1 MELGPLRNPDKRMQ
15 RWRVLK
21 VAAHLGLGL
30 LVCGIVFGEP
40 TSPPDIL
47 FSVGG
52 GQQEAREIRQIKVGE
67 VIERQLSGSQAQYYE
82 ITLDEGQFVQLVAD
96 QQGIDVVMTLFG
108 PDGKQ
113 IIEVDSP
120 NGARGPEPI
129 WYVSEAAGPHRLV
142 VRSLDKEAPAGKY
155 QVRLEQ
161 LRVATTED
169 RQRAGAQKNLIQGSQ
184 LLSQKTAESSKQAA
198 EKFQSALDL
207 WRASGDRQGE
217 ADALGNIGQFYS
229 TIDDSQQALEY
240 YERARAL
247 VRQLGDKRRE
257 AYLLYLVG
265 EEYITST
272 VERKQKSLSYYHQ
285 SLALMREVGD
295 RWGEAR
301 ALNKIG
307 LVYAFMTE
315 TRKAFEYFIP
325 LLTLERSLG
334 DLGSVAITLNY
345 IGGLYSWL
353 GDYQKALDYYSQAL
367 PLSRSVGDGS
377 GEHFALRNIGTSYFG
392 LGDYERALSYFE
404 QVNRLNGNDP
414 ESHGLTLGD
423 IGSVYAKLGDAQK
436 ALDYYNQALSIWRQ
450 LKAARFESSTLSN
463 IGSIYRDLGD
473 YQKALDFYNQ
483 ALPLKRYVGD
493 RRGEAAILINLGKV
507 QLSLLDAQKG
517 LEFYRQALDISQAV
531 GDQNLQAEALEGMAR
546 AQRNLGNLTEALT
559 RIEAALNIVESL
571 RAKIVRKELRASYYA
586 SVQQYYETYIDL
598 LMRLH
603 QSEPTQGYDAGA
615 LQASEHAR
623 ARSLLELLNEAR
635 VDIRQGVDPE
645 LLGRERSLQ
654 EKLNEAA
661 ERQAQLLSRK
671 HTDEEATAFQ
681 KEIDELVSQN
691 SEVEAQIRI
700 KSPRYAALTQPQSL
714 GLKEI
719 QEVVLDPDTVLLEY
733 ALGDE
738 RSYLWVVT
746 SSSIRSF
753 SLPPRAEVET
763 SARHV
768 YDLLTARNRRLK
780 FETLEEKRVRVAK
793 ADAEYWQAATTLSR
807 MILEPAIAQL
817 GQKRLLIVGD
827 GALEYV
833 PFAALPVPLVTSGR
847 IGENQNGQAEAA
859 SPLTPLVVEHEIV
872 SLPSASMLAALR
884 RDVAGRRPASKML
897 AVIADP
903 VFEKDDERVRAAQ
916 RVNKRTTQTTNTAG
930 SPADLALEKVMRSAA
945 DFGDVDTGRH
955 LSRLPFTR
963 REANQILRLVR
974 QSDRKQ
980 ALDFDASKATAMSA
994 DLAQYKFVHFATH
1007 GFLNSR
1013 HPELSGVVLS
1023 LVDQQ
1028 GAEQSGF
1035 LRANEIFNLK
1045 LPADM
1050 VVLSGCRTGLGKE
1063 IRREG
1068 LLGLTRGFMY
1078 AGAARVLVSLWSVS
1092 DQASAE
1098 LMTRVYRG
1106 MLGKEH
1112 LRPTAALRAA
1122 QLAIWKDKRWQPPYY
1137 WAAFILQGE
1146 PR

>member
-1 MELGPLRNPDKRMQ
+1 MSNQDKRPYA
-15 RWRVLK
+15 RWGLLK
-21 VAAHLGLGL
+21 IAAHLGLAL
-30 LVCGIVFGEP
+30 LASGIVFAAP
-40 TSPPDIL
+40 TSPPNIL
-47 FSVGG
+47 STVGQG
-52 GQQEAREIRQIKVGE
+52 EAREIRQIKVGE
-67 VIERQLSGSQAQYYE
+67 VIERELSGGQAHYYE
-82 ITLDEGQFVQLVAD
+82 ITLDQDQFVHLVTD
-96 QQGIDVVMTLFG
+96 QQGIDIVMTLFG

-129 WYVSEAAGPHRLV
+129 WYVSEAAGTHRLV
-142 VRSLDKEAPAGKY
+142 VRSLDKEAPTGKY
-155 QVRLEQ
+155 QIRLEK
-161 LRVATTED
+161 LRAAATED
-169 RQRAGAQKNLIQGSQ
+169 RQRAGAQKNLIQGAQ
-184 LLSQKTAESSKQAA
+184 LLSQRTAESSKQAA

-217 ADALGNIGQFYS
+217 ADALGDIGQYYS
-229 TIDDSQQALEY
+229 TIDDSQKALEY
-240 YERARAL
+240 YGRARAL
-247 VRQLGDKRRE
+247 VLELGDKRRQ
-257 AYLLYLVG
+257 ANILYLIG
-265 EEYITST
+265 EEHISST
-272 VERKQKSLSYYHQ
+272 VERKQKSLSYYQQ
-285 SLALMREVGD
+285 SLALTREVGD

-307 LVYAFMTE
+307 LVYAFMSE
-315 TRKAFEYFIP
+315 TRTAFEYFIP
-325 LLTLERSLG
+325 LLALERSLG
-334 DLGSVAITLNY
+334 DLGGTAITLNY

-367 PLSRSVGDGS
+367 PLSRSAADGT
-377 GEHFALRNIGTSYFG
+377 GERFALRNLGTAYFG

-404 QVNRLNGNDP
+404 QVNRVNESDR

-423 IGSVYAKLGDAQK
+423 IGSVYAKLGDPQK

-450 LKAARFESSTLSN
+450 LKAARFESSSLSN

-473 YQKALDFYNQ
+473 YQKAIDFYNQ

-507 QLSLLDAQKG
+507 QLSLLDAHKG
-517 LEFYRQALDISQAV
+517 LDFYRQAFDISQAV
-531 GDQNLQAEALEGMAR
+531 GDQSLQAQALDGMAR
-546 AQRNLGNLTEALT
+546 AQRNLGNLAEART
-559 RIEAALNIVESL
+559 RIEAALNIIESL
-571 RAKIVRKELRASYYA
+571 RARIVRRELRASYYA

-603 QSEPTQGYDAGA
+603 QSEPTRGYDAAA
-615 LQASEHAR
+615 LQASESAR
-623 ARSLLELLNEAR
+623 ARSLLELLNETR

-645 LLGRERSLQ
+645 LLEREHSLQ
-654 EKLNEAA
+654 EKLNAAA
-661 ERQAQLLSRK
+661 ERQAQLLGRK
-671 HTDEEATAFQ
+671 HTDDQATASQ
-681 KEIDELVSQN
+681 KEIDELLSQYN
-691 SEVEAQIRI
+691 EVEAQIRI
-700 KSPRYAALTQPQSL
+700 KSPGYAALTQPQPL
-714 GLKEI
+714 GLREI
-719 QEVVLDPDTVLLEY
+719 QEAVLDPDTVLLEY

-746 SSSIRSF
+746 SSSIHSF
-753 SLPPRAEVET
+753 SLPPRKAVET
-763 SARHV
+763 AARHV

-780 FETLEEKRVRVAK
+780 FETVEEKRVRVAK

-827 GALEYV
+827 GALDYV
-833 PFAALPVPLVTSGR
+833 PFAALPAPLLTSGR
-847 IGENQNGQAEAA
+847 IGEKQNGQFETAG
-859 SPLTPLVVEHEIV
+859 PFTPLVVEHEIV
-872 SLPSASMLAALR
+872 SLPSASTLAALR
-884 RDVAGRRPASKML
+884 RDVAGRRPANKML

-903 VFEKDDERVRAAQ
+903 VFEKDDERVRTAQ
-916 RVNKRTTQTTNTAG
+916 RVKKRTTQSTKTAG
-930 SPADLALEKVMRSAA
+930 PPADLSRAEVMRSAA
-945 DFGDVDTGRH
+945 DFGEVDTGGH

-994 DLAQYKFVHFATH
+994 DLAQYKYVHFATH

-1013 HPELSGVVLS
+1013 HPELSGIVLS

-1028 GAEQSGF
+1028 GAEQNGF

-1045 LPADM
+1045 LPADL

-1092 DQASAE
+1092 DEASAE
-1098 LMTRVYRG
+1098 LMAQVYRG

-1112 LRPTAALRAA
+1112 LRPSAALRAA

-1137 WAAFILQGE
+1137 WAAFTLQGE